1 MSNSDATKNKVI
13 TEKWRFLVVTLSII
27 FHAII
32 VGKKTLKLFHIRVLV
47 IIMPTLTLVFK
58 LVSAQHIVII
68 TNSTKYDIDNF

>member
-58 LVSAQHIVII
+58 LVSAQHIVTI
-68 TNSTKYDIDNF
+68 TNST

>member
-13 TEKWRFLVVTLSII
+13 TEEWRFLVVTLSII

-32 VGKKTLKLFHIRVLV
+32 VGKKTVKVFHFRVPV

-58 LVSAQHIVII
+58 LVSAQHIVTI
-68 TNSTKYDIDNF
+68 TNST